1 MGRSLRAFACLA
13 SCAGLA
19 VALGLGAA
27 AGCRR
32 SDAPAAS
39 KATLAAPER
48 PLGPLEVANV
58 YAVLESGSERLPEA
72 LDDLVARGDHRF
84 VAVLIEAL
92 RASQIGLLGGRHYNA
107 KVVALERLSGQRFG
121 GDWFAWVRWYA
132 GTELAPPPGFDAFK
146 GRLLAKADPAL
157 GDFFEA
163 PAQRAAP
170 EPAAPAEVAGPG
182 RRAVR
187 SEEILWAGAPVDRS
201 SPASAPAHQPAAAS
215 AIDPGEPVVGVAL
228 GGETRA
234 YPLRWLDWHEVAN
247 DRLGGQ
253 PIAVVWC
260 GFCASVMAF
269 AADAPQGAARTF
281 AASGLVQRSVRLMYD
296 HQTKSLWNELTG
308 RPALGAGAA
317 AGTRLEPLP
326 ALLTTWGAWRER
338 NPETT
343 VLDLGA
349 AEQAPAASPYGR
361 YHGSGETVFPVALSR
376 TELGPKARVYAL
388 ELGPGSRAWPLDA
401 LLAAGVVNDDVA
413 GRPVALVATRG
424 AIELEGLQRDGSVAA
439 FSPGAEVRAYDPGPA
454 RRLQPG
460 PGPDELLDERGRTW
474 RATDAA
480 LVGPDGERAPRL
492 PGTVAYWFAWQ
503 AFHPETSLYEAD

>member
-19 VALGLGAA
+19 VALGLGAP

-39 KATLAAPER
+39 KATLAAPEH

-72 LDDLVARGDHRF
+72 LDDLVARGDRRF

-92 RASQIGLLGGRHYNA
+92 RASQIGLLDGRHYNA

-132 GTELAPPPGFDAFK
+132 GTELAPPPDFDAFK

-163 PAQRAAP
+163 SGVGV
-170 EPAAPAEVAGPG
+170 APAGSGAPG
-182 RRAVR
+182 RGAVR

-201 SPASAPAHQPAAAS
+201 SPVPGPAHQPAAAS
-215 AIDPGEPVVGVAL
+215 AIDPAEPVVGIAL

-247 DRLGGQ
+247 DRLGGR

-260 GFCASVMAF
+260 GFCASAMAF
-269 AADAPQGAARTF
+269 AADGPGGAAPRTF
-281 AASGLVQRSVRLMYD
+281 AASGLLQRSVRLMYD

-317 AGTRLEPLP
+317 AGVRLEPLP

-343 VLDLGA
+343 VLGLGA

-361 YHGSGETVFPVALSR
+361 YHGSGETVFPVAVTR
-376 TELGPKARVYAL
+376 TELEPKARVYAL
-388 ELGPGSRAWPLDA
+388 ELGAESRAWPLDA
-401 LLAAGVVNDDVA
+401 LLAARVVNDELA
-413 GRPVALVATRG
+413 GRALALVATRG
-424 AIELEGLQRDGSVAA
+424 AIELEGLQRSGSVAT
-439 FSPGAEVRAYDPGPA
+439 FSPGAEVRAYERDPA
-454 RRLQPG
+454 RQLRPG

-474 RATDAA
+474 HATDAA

-503 AFHPETSLYEAD
+503 AFHPETSLAGD